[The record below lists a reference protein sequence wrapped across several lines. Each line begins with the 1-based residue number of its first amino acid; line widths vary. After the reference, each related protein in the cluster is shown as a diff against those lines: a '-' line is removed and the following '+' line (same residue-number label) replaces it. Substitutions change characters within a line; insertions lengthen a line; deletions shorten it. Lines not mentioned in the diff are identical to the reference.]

1 MKYVIICF
9 CLAFTFSLNA
19 QIELKNELF
28 IKAGLSI
35 ANNGL
40 SEFYRG
46 ERYGFHAGLSQTLL
60 NYKKFTLEGE
70 VLFNQ
75 KGFVF
80 ENVDVPPFGFLDFK
94 FRLNYIDVGLFTLY
108 KISPKFDVFAGAQ
121 MSFMT
126 SYHVNDPN
134 SLIIYEN
141 PNKMEFAPLGGVQY
155 QWHKRLRSYLK
166 YTHGTWSQQCF
177 FAAKNSV
184 IVLGTS
190 FCINPEYKGI

>member
-1 MKYVIICF
+1 MK
-9 CLAFTFSLNA
+9 FTILGIFLSFNFILNA
-19 QIELKNELF
+19 QIKLKNEVF

-35 ANNGL
+35 ANNGA
-40 SEFYRG
+40 EQFFQG
-46 ERYGFHAGLSQTLL
+46 ERYGFHGGLSQTLL
-60 NYKKFTLEGE
+60 QYKKFSLEGE

-80 ENVDVPPFGFLDFK
+80 ENVDVPPYGFLDFK

-108 KISPKFDVFAGAQ
+108 AISPKFDVFAGAQ
-121 MSFMT
+121 LSFMT

-155 QWHKRLRSYLK
+155 QWHKRFRSYLK
-166 YTHGTWSQQCF
+166 YTHGTWSQQGF

-184 IVLGTS
+184 IMLGSS
-190 FCINPEYKGI
+190 FCINPEY